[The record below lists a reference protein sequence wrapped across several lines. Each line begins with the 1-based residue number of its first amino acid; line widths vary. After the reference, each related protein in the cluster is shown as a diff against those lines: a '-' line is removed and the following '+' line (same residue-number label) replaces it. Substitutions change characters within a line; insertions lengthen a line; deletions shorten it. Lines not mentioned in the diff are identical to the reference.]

1 VSSKEITSKT
11 KNKGVLWNISVTLE
25 GINEALLK
33 IQETLDYLA
42 VNATLSSTEIT
53 ETLEKLWKK
62 GIVTRAR

>member
-1 VSSKEITSKT
+1 MSSEETTSKT
-11 KNKGVLWNISVTLE
+11 KSKGVLWNISVTLE